1 MTEKGRREQK
11 REETRR
17 RLMREGQRLFAEQ
30 GFDRTS
36 VDEIAAAAGVSRRTF
51 FHYFGTK
58 EEVVLSRHDDFERA
72 LLEAIRTAPAEAPL
86 LRVAEQAVV
95 AALGS
100 FNAEEARL
108 LEKLKRDTPAL
119 RARDHGKYERLER
132 SIAGA
137 LAERSGASPD
147 DLRTRLDAMLVTGI
161 LRVGGGGGPP
171 RRRRAC
177 PWGSTC
183 GRWCVRWAV
192 SCPRSLLKPAER
204 TAPVP
209 AYALE

>member
-51 FHYFGTK
+51 FHYFGSK
-58 EEVVLSRHDDFERA
+58 EDVVLSRKDDFERA
-72 LLEAIRTAPAEAPL
+72 LLEAIRTAAPETPL
-86 LRVAEQAVV
+86 LQVAEQAVI

-100 FNAEEARL
+100 FDAEEARL
-108 LEKLKRDTPAL
+108 LERLKRDTPAL
-119 RARDHGKYERLER
+119 SASDHGKYERLER

-137 LAERSGASPD
+137 LAERSGTSPD
-147 DLRTRLDAMLVTGI
+147 DLRTRLDAMVVTGM
-161 LRVGGGGGPP
+161 LRV
-171 RRRRAC
+171 A
-177 PWGSTC
+177 GS
-183 GRWCVRWAV
+183 GWAAASAAGV
-192 SCPRSLLKPAER
+192 PIGEYMRQVVRSLGRGLSLEPAEGR
-204 TAPVP
+204 
-209 AYALE
+209 